1 MEKFSLP
8 SSKLIF
14 YSKGSELVSTWIKSS
29 HSPTPIKAM
38 ALSGEGER
46 RGMSCPAMVPNWAY
60 KGNSHLLL

>member
-8 SSKLIF
+8 SSKLIY
-14 YSKGSELVSTWIKSS
+14 YSKGSELVSTWRKSS

-46 RGMSCPAMVPNWAY
+46 RGMSCPAM
-60 KGNSHLLL
+60 L